1 MIQVYPDGY
10 AVNITSVRV
19 VNKKAFNLF
28 MLGSTMTANL
38 ITILGVSK

>member
-1 MIQVYPDGY
+1 MLEIYPDGY
-10 AVNITSVRV
+10 VVNITSVRV
-19 VNKKAFNLF
+19 ANKKAFNLF